1 MSSFLEFIF
10 VRQRWMRMSMV
21 LGTLWI
27 VSGCG
32 TVKVLEPAQAAAIKN
47 VGVISLLPTSLVY
60 QKTGITVFNNERA
73 ERPVQTAFND
83 AGRTG
88 AEAAFRSLKRI
99 NVRQLDVNIAEV
111 KELFR
116 PGAIVFSW
124 PPEKARQFLVLLAK
138 QQGVDAIVTV
148 HEVFDSENGIAG
160 VRYFLRGGLD
170 SIVRHGIR
178 ADTEVSLYDAKGDIL
193 VSRSAGLGT
202 LYTVD
207 RPDSK
212 PWVYRLED
220 NLDAATHAQVLSSM
234 KRVIETK
241 TFSQVQALGL

>member
-1 MSSFLEFIF
+1 MSSFLNFLF
-10 VRQRWMRMSMV
+10 VRERWMRMSMA
-21 LGTLWI
+21 LGTLL
-27 VSGCG
+27 VVAGCG
-32 TVKVLEPAQAAAIKN
+32 TVKVLEPTQAAAIKN

-60 QKTGITVFNNERA
+60 QKIGITVFNNERA
-73 ERPVQTAFND
+73 EKPVQSAFND
-83 AGRTG
+83 AARTG
-88 AEAAFRSLKRI
+88 AEASFRSLQRI
-99 NVRQLDVNIAEV
+99 NVKQLDVNIAEV
-111 KELFR
+111 KELFK

-124 PPEKARQFLVLLAK
+124 PPEKAKQFLVQLAK
-138 QQGVDAIVTV
+138 QQGLDAIVTV
-148 HEVFDSENGIAG
+148 HEVFDSDNGFAG

-170 SIVRHGIR
+170 SVVRHGIR
-178 ADTEVSLYDAKGDIL
+178 ADTEVSLYDARGEIL
-193 VSRSAGLGT
+193 VSRSTGLGT

-207 RPDSK
+207 RPDGK